1 MKQLFVDILTKMT
14 PIAINNTGIQ
24 YVIKSGEKNLY
35 IDIDWR
41 YVNPNN
47 VPKLE
52 FTLPFTHMFIDYRW
66 EPFADYSQKIYTLRI
81 NNCTYWID
89 FNPVEVCEIDR
100 LIYNIFSSYQT
111 SQIQKIQNF
120 LNVEPQ
126 ADPKT
131 TEQKFEEAQ
140 EAVANNE

>member
-14 PIAINNTGIQ
+14 PVAINNTGIQ
-24 YVIKSGEKNLY
+24 YVIKNGEKNLY
-35 IDIDWR
+35 IDIDWK
-41 YVNPNN
+41 YVNPRN

-52 FTLPFTHMFIDYRW
+52 FILPFTRVFTDYHW
-66 EPFADYSQKIYTLRI
+66 EPSVDYSQKIYTLRI
-81 NNCTYWID
+81 NDCIYWID

-100 LIYNIFSSYQT
+100 IIYNLFSNYQANNIK
-111 SQIQKIQNF
+111 SIQNY
-120 LNVEPQ
+120 LNADTQ